1 MPEFEDALAGE
12 LVDAG
17 MQHDFTQ
24 AVAFKIRQRRV
35 LLTDAVPDDIA
46 ARVCQAAW
54 TSRAAFS
61 AETYS
66 QAERGRIVG
75 NARRRS
81 LVNRTPGLSA
91 NPLGAP
97 ASPPPPFCI
106 AERAEPATA
115 GEQWFSL

>member
-1 MPEFEDALAGE
+1 MSVAELERAFARRGVVTEWHRGQTNVFFPGETRFTKCTVLCRVGGRGRVCVVPEFEDALAGE

-54 TSRAAFS
+54 TWRAA
-61 AETYS
+61 A
-66 QAERGRIVG
+66 Q
-75 NARRRS
+75 
-81 LVNRTPGLSA
+81 
-91 NPLGAP
+91 
-97 ASPPPPFCI
+97 
-106 AERAEPATA
+106 
-115 GEQWFSL
+115 